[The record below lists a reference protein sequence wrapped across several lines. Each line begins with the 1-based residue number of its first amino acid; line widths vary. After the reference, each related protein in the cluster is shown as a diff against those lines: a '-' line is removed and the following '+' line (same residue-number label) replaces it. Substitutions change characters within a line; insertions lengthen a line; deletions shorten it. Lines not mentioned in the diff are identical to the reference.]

1 MFTRARFLA
10 IAALSLSLLGCD
22 KSPDSPAPNLTA
34 HKLRLAVIPK
44 GTTHFHW
51 KSVEAGARK
60 AAEERG
66 VEILWKGPIGENDRA
81 QQIAI
86 VEQFVSEGVDG
97 IAVAPLDDVAL
108 GRPVRAAMEKKIP
121 VVIFDSGLKGEVGKD
136 WVSYVA
142 TNNKLGGVVAGEE
155 FARVMGGKGKA
166 MLLRYMEGSASTVQ
180 REAGFLEAL
189 AKHPEITLISSN
201 RYLGATAA
209 EAQTNAMNMIDLI
222 KEADGVFA
230 SNESA
235 TFGLLLALRQN
246 GLAGKIKVVGF
257 DSSDSLIE
265 AMRKGELLATVAQN
279 PKKMGYELVKALVDS
294 INGKP
299 VPESIDSGAMLLTP
313 ENLDSPEVKAL
324 LGK

>member
-1 MFTRARFLA
+1 MISRARFFTL
-10 IAALSLSLLGCD
+10 AALSLALLGCEKKTD
-22 KSPDSPAPNLTA
+22 SAAPDSGA

-60 AAEERG
+60 AAEEMG
-66 VEILWKGPIGENDRA
+66 AEILWKGPIAENDRA

-97 IAVAPLDDVAL
+97 LAIAPLDDVAL
-108 GRPVRAAMEKKIP
+108 VRPVRAAMAKKIP
-121 VVIFDSGLKGEVGKD
+121 VVVFDSGLKGEVGKD

-142 TNNKLGGVVAGEE
+142 TNNKLGGVLAGEE
-155 FARVMGGKGKA
+155 FARVMDGKGKA
-166 MLLRYMEGSASTVQ
+166 LLLRYMEGSASTVE

-189 AKHPEITLISSN
+189 AKHPEITLLPSN

-209 EAQTNAMNMIDLI
+209 EAQTNAMNMIDQI
-222 KEADGVFA
+222 KEADGVFT

-246 GLAGKIKVVGF
+246 GLAGKIKLVGF
-257 DSSDSLIE
+257 DSSDALLE
-265 AMRKGELLATVAQN
+265 AMRKGELFGTVAQN
-279 PKKMGYELVKALVDS
+279 PRKMGYELVKALVDS

-299 VPESIDSGAMLLTP
+299 VPESIDSGAMLITP
-313 ENLDSPEVKAL
+313 ANLDSPEVKAL

>member
-1 MFTRARFLA
+1 MITRVRFLT
-10 IAALSLSLLGCD
+10 IATLSLTLLGCD
-22 KSPDSPAPNLTA
+22 KGADAPAPKDEA
-34 HKLRLAVIPK
+34 HRIRLAVIPK

-51 KSVEAGARK
+51 KSVEAGAR
-60 AAEERG
+60 AAAQELG
-66 VEILWKGPIGENDRA
+66 VEILWKGPLKENDRA

-97 IAVAPLDDVAL
+97 LAIAPLDDVAL
-108 GRPVRAAMEKKIP
+108 VRPVRAAMAKKIP
-121 VVIFDSGLKGEVGKD
+121 VVVFDSGLKGEVGKD

-142 TNNKLGGVVAGEE
+142 TNNKLGGVMAGEE
-155 FARVMGGKGKA
+155 LARVMGGKGKA
-166 MLLRYMEGSASTVQ
+166 MLLRYMEGSASTVE

-189 AKHPEITLISSN
+189 AKHPEITLLSSN

-209 EAQTNAMNMIDLI
+209 EAQTNAMNMIDQI

-246 GLAGKIKVVGF
+246 GLAGKIKLVGF
-257 DSSDSLIE
+257 DTSDPLLD
-265 AMRKGELLATVAQN
+265 ALRKGELLATVAQN
-279 PKKMGYELVKALVDS
+279 PRKMGAELVKALVDS

-299 VPESIDSGAMLLTP
+299 VAESIDSGAMLVTP
-313 ENLDSPEVKAL
+313 ANLDSPEVKML